1 MRTPIAHALAW
12 PQRIESGVE
21 SLDLFQVAR
30 LDFVAPDMVRFPCL
44 KLAFEAVRAGG
55 TAPVVL
61 NAANE
66 VAVAAF
72 LDRRLGFLGIAEL
85 VDRTL
90 QAIEVQPVEDLDQLL
105 EMDRQARRLAEQAL
119 QTLV

>member
-1 MRTPIAHALAW
+1 
-12 PQRIESGVE
+12 
-21 SLDLFQVAR
+21 
-30 LDFVAPDMVRFPCL
+30 
-44 KLAFEAVRAGG
+44 
-55 TAPVVL
+55 
-61 NAANE
+61 
-66 VAVAAF
+66 
-72 LDRRLGFLGIAEL
+72 